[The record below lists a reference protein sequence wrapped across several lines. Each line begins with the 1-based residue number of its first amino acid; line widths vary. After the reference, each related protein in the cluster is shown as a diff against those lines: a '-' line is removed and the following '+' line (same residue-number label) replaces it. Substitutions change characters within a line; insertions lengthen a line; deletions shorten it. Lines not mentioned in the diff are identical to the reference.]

1 VTYVPD
7 YSLDLGGQPV
17 PADVRTRVMSIR
29 FEESMEGANR
39 VEVELANPDLRLLD
53 RSLLDLDVRLD
64 LSLGYRP
71 SSVRHVF
78 TGTVTGVEPAFPQS
92 GMPTVLLSA
101 HDATDRLSEGT
112 KQRTFPYYL
121 TDSVIAAIVAA
132 ENQLVTIPDLAASVL
147 TGLGAFAERPR
158 VQRGSDYELLRRVA
172 TEYGFDMWVDGD
184 FLNFRLSL
192 LGLPAP
198 ELELR
203 WGASLIDFTPRLT
216 SIGQVVQVSGRV
228 WVEALKTQ
236 LTVEIGWDGERMR
249 TRVRPEAY
257 GSGGEQSQT
266 AGATLSLPDVP
277 ADSAVDAIRFAV
289 GELRRRVNSRV
300 TAHGSTIGD
309 PRLRVGK
316 VLSVAGVGPRFS
328 SATYR
333 LTSVAHTF
341 DGNGYRTAFDVR
353 KEVV

>member
-1 VTYVPD
+1 
-7 YSLDLGGQPV
+7 
-17 PADVRTRVMSIR
+17 
-29 FEESMEGANR
+29 
-39 VEVELANPDLRLLD
+39 
-53 RSLLDLDVRLD
+53 
-64 LSLGYRP
+64 
-71 SSVRHVF
+71 
-78 TGTVTGVEPAFPQS
+78 
-92 GMPTVLLSA
+92 
-101 HDATDRLSEGT
+101 
-112 KQRTFPYYL
+112 
-121 TDSVIAAIVAA
+121 
-132 ENQLVTIPDLAASVL
+132 
-147 TGLGAFAERPR
+147 
-158 VQRGSDYELLRRVA
+158 
-172 TEYGFDMWVDGD
+172 MWVDGD

-203 WGASLIDFTPRLT
+203 WGASLIDFTPRLS

-228 WVEALKTQ
+228 WVESLRTQ

-249 TRVRPEAY
+249 TRVRPAAF
-257 GSGGEQSQT
+257 GEGRT
-266 AGATLSLPDVP
+266 DGDTGATLSLPDVP